1 MTQDNSTV
9 RQIELFHSE
18 WSKMDLGSK
27 MGFLMGKQIEIN
39 SWANALARNRA
50 FRGYFTQDE
59 MAAVQQLQ
67 DVQNELDRHKGE
79 GREQL
84 VSNNKVDLRRD
95 KPSWIYQAAM
105 PSAITVGLAPYYR

>member
-1 MTQDNSTV
+1 MTQDNSIV

-39 SWANALARNRA
+39 SWANALARNRS

-67 DVQNELDRHKGE
+67 DVQNELDRHKAE
-79 GREQL
+79 VNRDLYNEISKEL
-84 VSNNKVDLRRD
+84 IKV
-95 KPSWIYQAAM
+95 IFN
-105 PSAITVGLAPYYR
+105 I